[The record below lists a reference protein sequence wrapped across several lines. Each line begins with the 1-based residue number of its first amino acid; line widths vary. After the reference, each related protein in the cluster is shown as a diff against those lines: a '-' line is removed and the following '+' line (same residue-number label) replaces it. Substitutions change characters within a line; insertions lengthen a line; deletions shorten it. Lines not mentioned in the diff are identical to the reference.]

1 MNASHAAE
9 LRFKRAL
16 VPLEGSIVAE
26 AILPPFL
33 QLARFFARPPSRLE
47 ADVAT
52 VEALPFTERR
62 ETSLAAASVSLS
74 FRERSASEPS
84 VTMPASTLSSS
95 TTGSRPIWAR
105 AIVSMA

>member
-33 QLARFFARPPSRLE
+33 QLAHPLGVEVALVRVVVPTGARGDR
-47 ADVAT
+47 
-52 VEALPFTERR
+52 
-62 ETSLAAASVSLS
+62 
-74 FRERSASEPS
+74 
-84 VTMPASTLSSS
+84 
-95 TTGSRPIWAR
+95 
-105 AIVSMA
+105 